1 VVSLRIPE
9 LPFVT
14 IPIATLLTNRRLA
27 DINWNLVE
35 DHCPPIRRSVKRRRS
50 SNEIR
55 HELESAL
62 HGESPCSIGELT
74 EKLGFKR
81 RERLYQVDGVLCHK
95 INVRYRNCNRTHWWK
110 LPGAKRICDLATIQK
125 RLEESVAT
133 TPPIPVSRIAVDL
146 GYANGGFIHR
156 RFPELCH
163 GIAQKSAA
171 YNTKERETVRCAIV
185 AAITVQPPPT
195 LRELSDRLRFRSC

>member
-1 VVSLRIPE
+1 MVSLRIPE

-146 GYANGGFIHR
+146 G
-156 RFPELCH
+156 